1 MAKPSNAHKAK
12 AKKKVVIFE
21 AEEALVARLDD
32 YARTTQVSRAWIIR
46 AVLQGWIADKR
57 LEP

>member
-1 MAKPSNAHKAK
+1 MAKPSKAHKAK